1 VGYHGFAVFSLARVL
16 GKGCFRHSS
25 TSKTEKMAPDTS
37 MQAFVN
43 ASAASMS
50 LPTIPRSPRTLR
62 DMTLD
67 EELVDPDAKL
77 ILSDF
82 TQSTPQGLSIY

>member
-1 VGYHGFAVFSLARVL
+1 
-16 GKGCFRHSS
+16 
-25 TSKTEKMAPDTS
+25 MAPDTS

-43 ASAASMS
+43 ASTASMS

-82 TQSTPQGLSIY
+82 TQSTPQGVVYLLIASNRVFPHGPI